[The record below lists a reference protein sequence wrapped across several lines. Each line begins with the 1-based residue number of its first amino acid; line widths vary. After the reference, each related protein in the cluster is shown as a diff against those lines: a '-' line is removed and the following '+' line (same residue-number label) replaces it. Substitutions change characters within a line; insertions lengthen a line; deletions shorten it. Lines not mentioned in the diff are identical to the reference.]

1 MTGAVLGTLQLGAT
15 PLATVAVAIVFNPVW
30 AAHVNAVVQVTRTDQ

>member
-30 AAHVNAVVQVTRTDQ
+30 ASQSNVVVQAKQVDS